1 MAKKDYYEIL
11 GISKDASEAE
21 IKKAY
26 RKAAMKYH
34 PDKFTNASE
43 DEKKNAEA
51 KFKELNDAYQVLS
64 DSQKKAQYDR
74 FGHAAF
80 EQGGAGG
87 AGGFGGFGGF
97 GDFEDLG
104 DIFGSFFGGGSGFGG
119 QRSRGRS
126 VQPGADLRYS
136 VEITLE
142 EASKGLEKHI
152 KYEKNGKCHTCS
164 GTGAEPGAGMQTCS
178 KCNGQG
184 RVKQTQR
191 TMLGNFETVVECDQC
206 HGKGEVPKKK
216 CSNCGG
222 TGIEKEVVEKTVKIP
237 AGIDDGQRLRLS
249 GMGEASPSGGP
260 NGDLYIYIKVKPH
273 TIFERIEDDLVC
285 EIPISYAHA
294 TLGGDL
300 EIPTIEGKIKMKIPA
315 GTQNGK
321 VFRLKEKGM
330 PNTRGYGKGD
340 QLVKILIETPTNLSE
355 SQKELLKTFDKSLKD
370 KNYNMKKTFFD
381 KIKNL
386 FV

>member
-11 GISKDASEAE
+11 GISKGSSEAE

-34 PDKFTNASE
+34 PDKFSNASE
-43 DEKKNAEA
+43 DEKKEAES
-51 KFKELNDAYQVLS
+51 KFKEVNDAYQVLS
-64 DSQKKAQYDR
+64 DSQKKSQYDR

-97 GDFEDLG
+97 GSDDMG
-104 DIFGSFFGGGSGFGG
+104 DIFSSFFGGGGGFGG
-119 QRSRGRS
+119 QSTRRKT

-136 VEITLE
+136 VEISLE
-142 EASKGLEKHI
+142 EASKGIEKHI
-152 KYEKNGKCHTCS
+152 KYEKNGKCHTCK

-178 KCNGQG
+178 KCNGHG
-184 RVKQTQR
+184 SVRQTQR

-206 HGKGEVPKKK
+206 NGKGEIPKKK
-216 CSNCGG
+216 CKNCGG
-222 TGIEKEVVEKTVKIP
+222 TGIEREVVEKTVKIP
-237 AGIDDGQRLRLS
+237 AGIDNGQRLRLS
-249 GMGEASPSGGP
+249 GMGEASPTGGP
-260 NGDLYIYIKVKPH
+260 EGDLYIYVKVKPH
-273 TIFERIEDDLVC
+273 SVFERIDDDLIC

-294 TLGGDL
+294 TLGGDF
-300 EIPTIEGKIKMKIPA
+300 EIPTIDGKLKMKIPG

-321 VFRLKEKGM
+321 VFRLKDKGM
-330 PNTRGYGKGD
+330 PNTRGYGRGD
-340 QLVKILIETPTNLSE
+340 QLVKIMIEVPTNLNDK
-355 SQKELLKTFDKSLKD
+355 QKELLEAFDKSLKD

-381 KIKNL
+381 KFKKL
-386 FV
+386 FA